1 MPNLAL
7 KLSEHPLSQAW
18 LAQFN
23 SVADKTLAATMLDK
37 LILVSQSEFEDAL
50 RQSVDALQQK
60 LGEDIAVLPVCD
72 PEGLQNQ
79 TALPFSGGQDYGSED
94 RVKHVLKHMERS
106 NPHVKTSVDLGWANR
121 NPASRCHAPKIKHF
135 VLVDDVCGSGNR
147 IVEYWKKVVPKR
159 IKRLLSAK
167 THCLWV
173 VCYAATEQ
181 GKQRVFKTLP
191 NLPRENFIQTI
202 EIGTHKAV
210 FTSEELALC
219 KKYAVDLG
227 WTISPLGYKNR
238 PIPMVFAHGC
248 SNNVPA
254 ILIYKKMNKWQPLFE
269 NRAIPPEMS
278 ELFGQ
283 FNSVRGVE
291 RLNQANQSSLAL
303 ALVDALTSYK
313 RLPIELYQTL
323 IFLGLKLRGMDAD
336 NIARQLLVPI
346 HTLDEISNRCLHAE
360 LLDSDGVTEIGKEL
374 VQRFRNRMK
383 ARKTK
388 VAERI
393 DRNLM
398 AYYPQECGGYFK
410 LGNLGGATPPNN
422 SGVSTE
428 SDAHLSS

>member
-79 TALPFSGGQDYGSED
+79 AALPFSGGQDYGSED

-219 KKYAVDLG
+219 KKYAEKLG
-227 WTISPLGYKNR
+227 WKKSPLGYKNR

-248 SNNVPA
+248 PNNVPA
-254 ILIYKKMNKWQPLFE
+254 ILINKKKNKWQPLFE
-269 NRAIPPEMS
+269 NRSIHLDMS
-278 ELFGQ
+278 GLFGR
-283 FNSVRGVE
+283 FNSVRGAE
-291 RLNQANQSSLAL
+291 RLNQANQPSLAL
-303 ALVDALTSYK
+303 SLVDAMTSHK
-313 RLPIELYQTL
+313 QLPNELHQTL
-323 IFLGLKLRGMDAD
+323 VFLGLKLRGMDSS
-336 NIARQLLVPI
+336 NIAKQLL
-346 HTLDEISNRCLHAE
+346 ISIDVLTQISDQCHEAGLLH
-360 LLDSDGVTEIGKEL
+360 SDGVTEIGQEL

-383 ARKTK
+383 TRKTK

-398 AYYPQECGGYFK
+398 AYYPQQCGGYFK
-410 LGNLGGATPPNN
+410 LGNLGGATPPD
-422 SGVSTE
+422 SVVSTE
-428 SDAHLSS
+428 SDARLDS

>member
-254 ILIYKKMNKWQPLFE
+254 ILIYKKM
-269 NRAIPPEMS
+269 IP
-278 ELFGQ
+278 F
-283 FNSVRGVE
+283 
-291 RLNQANQSSLAL
+291 
-303 ALVDALTSYK
+303 
-313 RLPIELYQTL
+313 
-323 IFLGLKLRGMDAD
+323 
-336 NIARQLLVPI
+336 
-346 HTLDEISNRCLHAE
+346 
-360 LLDSDGVTEIGKEL
+360 
-374 VQRFRNRMK
+374 
-383 ARKTK
+383 
-388 VAERI
+388 
-393 DRNLM
+393 
-398 AYYPQECGGYFK
+398 
-410 LGNLGGATPPNN
+410 
-422 SGVSTE
+422 
-428 SDAHLSS
+428 

>member
-167 THCLWV
+167 THCLWI

-181 GKQRVFKTLP
+181 GKQAVFKTMP
-191 NLPRENFIQTI
+191 NFPHANFIQTI

-383 ARKTK
+383 TRKTK

-398 AYYPQECGGYFK
+398 AYYPQQCGGYFK
-410 LGNLGGATPPNN
+410 LGNLGGATPPD
-422 SGVSTE
+422 SVVSTE
-428 SDAHLSS
+428 SDARLDS

>member
-79 TALPFSGGQDYGSED
+79 AALPFSGGQDYGSED

-167 THCLWV
+167 THCLWI

-181 GKQRVFKTLP
+181 GKQAVFKTMP
-191 NLPRENFIQTI
+191 NFPHANFIQTI

>member
-167 THCLWV
+167 THCLWI

-181 GKQRVFKTLP
+181 GKQAVFKTMP
-191 NLPRENFIQTI
+191 NFPHANFIQTI

-398 AYYPQECGGYFK
+398 AYYPQQCGGYFK

>member
-72 PEGLQNQ
+72 PVGLQRQ
-79 TALPFSGGQDYGSED
+79 TSSPFSGGQDYGSED
-94 RVKHVLKHMERS
+94 RVKHVLKHIECS
-106 NPHVKTSVDLGWANR
+106 NPHVRTSVDLGWANR
-121 NPASRCHAPKIKHF
+121 NPASRCHAPKIKHI

-167 THCLWV
+167 THCLWI

-181 GKQRVFKTLP
+181 GKQAVFKAMP
-191 NLPRENFIQTI
+191 NFPPANFIQTI

-219 KKYAVDLG
+219 KKYAEKLG
-227 WTISPLGYKNR
+227 WKKSPLGYKNR

-248 SNNVPA
+248 PNNVPA
-254 ILIYKKMNKWQPLFE
+254 ILINKKKNKWQPLFE
-269 NRAIPPEMS
+269 NRSIHLDMS
-278 ELFGQ
+278 GLFGR
-283 FNSVRGVE
+283 FNSVRGAE
-291 RLNQANQSSLAL
+291 RLNQANQPSLAL
-303 ALVDALTSYK
+303 SLVDAMTSHK
-313 RLPIELYQTL
+313 QLPNELHQTL
-323 IFLGLKLRGMDAD
+323 VFLGLKLRGMDSS
-336 NIARQLLVPI
+336 NIAKQLL
-346 HTLDEISNRCLHAE
+346 ISIDVLTQISDQCHEAGLLHSE
-360 LLDSDGVTEIGKEL
+360 GVTEIGQEL

-383 ARKTK
+383 TRKTK

-398 AYYPQECGGYFK
+398 AYYPQQCGGYFK
-410 LGNLGGATPPNN
+410 LGNLGGATPPD
-422 SGVSTE
+422 SVVSTE
-428 SDAHLSS
+428 SDARLDS

>member
-18 LAQFN
+18 LAQFD
-23 SVADKTLAATMLDK
+23 SVADKTLAATLLDK

-72 PEGLQNQ
+72 PVGLQNQ

-94 RVKHVLKHMERS
+94 RVKHVLKHIERS
-106 NPHVKTSVDLGWANR
+106 NPHVRTSVDLGWANR
-121 NPASRCHAPKIKHF
+121 SPSSRCHAPKIKHI

-147 IVEYWKKVVPKR
+147 IVEYWKKAVPKR

-181 GKQRVFKTLP
+181 GKQSVFKAMP
-191 NLPRENFIQTI
+191 NFPPANFIQTI
-202 EIGTHKAV
+202 EIGTYQAV
-210 FTSEELALC
+210 FTEVELALC
-219 KKYAVDLG
+219 KKYADKLE
-227 WTISPLGYKNR
+227 WTREPLGYKNR

-248 SNNVPA
+248 PNNVPA
-254 ILIYKKMNKWQPLFE
+254 ILINKKKNKWQPLFE